1 MAASPAPA
9 PALARAALTLALGLA
24 AGAAAAAAAAA
35 PDAQVIVDNE
45 RAFERA
51 AIEHGTRA
59 GFLEFLAETSVVL
72 GPQPAPG
79 RAATE
84 AGPAPGAPL
93 RWRPDLASIAG
104 SGDFGWASGPFLSY
118 RASTAEPPVAA
129 GHYFTLWRREPGG
142 DWRVLLDGG
151 VSYPF
156 DDRLVAQQL
165 EVTPR
170 LRSAGGGRSRAADC
184 SAAFGALWQQKGR
197 AAALREFLAD
207 DARLLLAGAAVEDG
221 RATVLRADPL
231 RDAALAKL
239 RTAKTLSSDGGD
251 LRVSY
256 GEIDIAAR
264 PDAPARRYVFVH
276 AWDAGKVCRLALEML
291 NPAR

>member
-1 MAASPAPA
+1 MAASPT
-9 PALARAALTLALGLA
+9 LARVVLAVGL
-24 AGAAAAAAAAA
+24 AAAAAAVAGA
-35 PDAQVIVDNE
+35 PSAQVIVDNE

-59 GFLEFLAETSVVL
+59 GFLEFLAETSIVL
-72 GPQPAPG
+72 GPQPTPG

-93 RWRPDLASIAG
+93 RWRPDLASISGA
-104 SGDFGWASGPFLSY
+104 GDFGWASGPFLSY
-118 RASTAEPPVAA
+118 AASAADPPVAA
-129 GHYFTLWRREPGG
+129 GHYFTVWRRENGG
-142 DWRVLLDGG
+142 AWRVLLDGG
-151 VSYPF
+151 VPYPL
-156 DDRLVAQQL
+156 DERLAPRQL

-170 LRSAGGGRSRAADC
+170 LRRPGGGHGRTTEC

-197 AAALREFLAD
+197 AAALKEYLAD

-221 RATVLRADPL
+221 RAAWLKADPL

-239 RTAKTLSSDGGD
+239 RTAKTLGSDGGD
-251 LRVSY
+251 VEVSF
-256 GEIDIAAR
+256 GEYDVAAR
-264 PDAPARRYVFVH
+264 LDAPSRRYLYVH
-276 AWDAGKVCRLALEML
+276 AWDVGSSCRLALEML